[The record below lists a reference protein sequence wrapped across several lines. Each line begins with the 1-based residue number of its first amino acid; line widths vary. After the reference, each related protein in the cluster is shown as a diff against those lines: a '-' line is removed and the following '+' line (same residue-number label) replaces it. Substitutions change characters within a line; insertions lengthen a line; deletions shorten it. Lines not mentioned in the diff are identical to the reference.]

1 MSKNKVMRLADYR
14 PSAFTVENV
23 YLKFDIYEEHTICR
37 SFVNYKRNQDS
48 NSDGKTATQLVLDAE
63 NPNPKG
69 TPFIKSVK
77 VGGFDLAEGTG
88 YTYDEAN
95 KKLIIDFDLHSDDMD
110 VEIETYLEPKH
121 NAALTGLYQSDSV
134 IVTQCESQG
143 FRRIT
148 PFLDRPDVMA
158 KYEVTITAD
167 PAHCPVLMANGN
179 KTQEGKIPN
188 SGRHYAVYEDPWPK
202 PSYLFCTANGKLECV
217 EQPFTTKNKTKVM
230 LRVFTEI
237 GESEKGKHALESL
250 ARSMKWDEEI
260 FDCIYDLK
268 DYNVVSVAKFTFGAM
283 ENKGLNV
290 FRDSLVL
297 ASPETAT
304 DGDYQRILDVIGH
317 EYFHNY
323 SGNRVTLAN
332 WFNISLKEGLTVM
345 REQMF
350 TAYTTSDALERIN
363 AVSTLRAAQFATDD
377 SPLAHP
383 VLPQE
388 VESVENCYTSTIYQ
402 KGSEV
407 LRMMKVM
414 MGEEKFIEG
423 VKHYFKTYD
432 GQAVTIEEFKKSME
446 HVSGLD
452 LSGQFSL
459 WYTQSGRPRVKA
471 EGVYDAAAKTYTLT
485 LEQNV
490 PPTQDQPVKKNMMIP
505 VDAALV
511 DSQGN
516 DMTVTLDGKTS
527 SAHQVVLTKSKQT
540 FVFSDVDQEPA
551 IHSLLRGFSAPV
563 TLDPGLYED
572 QLYFQMTSDSDGF
585 NRWDAGQKLML
596 AELQSMYDQAMTTG
610 AVPAPSPRLLKALG
624 EIAMD
629 NQLDPAL
636 KAKSMTLPNI
646 KELEGT
652 RENASPSVIANVFKT
667 MREAMANDL
676 SGEMAT
682 MFVHHDV
689 FGPYS
694 FDYSGVGN
702 RAARNLA
709 MQSVGRLAIHM
720 PTYVGWLKLNYDQ
733 ADNMTNRLAAMSAI
747 KDIPGNERD
756 AVFTDFYERFKD
768 DSLTIQKWFGMQAAT
783 KDDQVIDILRDV
795 MDSAVFNWEN
805 PGHVGSTAGGFI
817 ANYEQFHRPDGAGYD
832 FIADVIIKMDSIN
845 PVTAGR
851 YVEALGRWGNYSE
864 DHQKLMIAALEKI
877 ASKPDLSTPVAD
889 KVFKSLPKDD
899 VRQQLGLPPVPK
911 I

>member
-23 YLKFDIYEEHTICR
+23 YLKFDIYEEHTVCR
-37 SFVNYKRNQDS
+37 SFVNYKRNKDS
-48 NSDGKTATQLVLDAE
+48 SSDGKTATQLVLDAE

-77 VGGFDLAEGTG
+77 VGGLDLAEGTG
-88 YTYDEAN
+88 YTYDEEN
-95 KKLIIDFDLHSDDMD
+95 KKLIIDFDLYSDDMD

-167 PAHCPVLMANGN
+167 PKHCPVLMANGN
-179 KTQEGKIPN
+179 KTQEGTIAN

-250 ARSMKWDEEI
+250 ARSMKWDEDV
-260 FDCIYDLK
+260 FDCVYDLK
-268 DYNVVSVAKFTFGAM
+268 DFNVVSVAKFTFGAM

-363 AVSTLRAAQFATDD
+363 TVAGLRATQFVTDD

-388 VESVENCYTSTIYQ
+388 VESVENCYTSTIYE

-485 LEQNV
+485 LEQRV

-505 VDAALV
+505 LDAALV
-511 DSQGN
+511 DAQGN
-516 DMTVTLDGKTS
+516 DMSVTLDGDTKS
-527 SAHQVVLTKSKQT
+527 DHQLVLTKSKQT
-540 FVFSDVDQEPA
+540 FVFEDVDSEPA
-551 IHSLLRGFSAPV
+551 IHSLLRGFSAPI
-563 TLDPGLYED
+563 TLDSGLDED
-572 QLYFQMTSDSDGF
+572 QLYFQMTNDPDGF

-596 AELQSMYDQAMTTG
+596 AELQSMYDQAMATG
-610 AVPAPSPRLLKALG
+610 TVPQPSRRLLTALG
-624 EIAMD
+624 QIAMD
-629 NQLDPAL
+629 ESLDPAL
-636 KAKSMTLPNI
+636 KAKSLSLPSI

-652 RENASPSVIANVFKT
+652 RENASPSVISDVFKT
-667 MREAMANDL
+667 MRDTIGIQVASELAL
-676 SGEMAT
+676 
-682 MFVHHDV
+682 MFVHHDSSDA
-689 FGPYS
+689 YS
-694 FDYSGVGN
+694 FDYDAVGA
-702 RAARNLA
+702 RSARNLA
-709 MQSVGRLAIHM
+709 MNYIAKSPAHM
-720 PTYVGWLKLNYDQ
+720 YADEAWVKRYYDT
-733 ADNMTNRLAAMSAI
+733 ADNMTNRLAAMAI
-747 KDIPGNERD
+747 LKDMPGAERE
-756 AVFTDFYERFKD
+756 AVFSDFYARFKD
-768 DSLTIQKWFGMQAAT
+768 DTLTIQKWFSMQAAT
-783 KDDQVIDILRDV
+783 KDDQVLEILRDV
-795 MDSAVFNWEN
+795 MDSEIFNWEN
-805 PGHVGSTAGGFI
+805 PGHVGSTVGGFI
-817 ANYEQFHRPDGAGYD
+817 GNYEQFHRADGAGYD
-832 FIADVIIKMDSIN
+832 FVADVIIKMDSIN

-851 YVEALGRWGNYSE
+851 YVEALGRWGSYSE

-877 ASKPDLSTPVAD
+877 AAKPDLSTPVAD

-899 VRQQLGLPPVPK
+899 VRQQLGLPPAPK